1 MKFSQHAKDGPQL
14 AFVHETELVS
24 SAMRVLD
31 AFDTK
36 VALGVAHPAPFAIS
50 ISCASLCIVVTAP
63 FNPRFH
69 PTRAKIGN
77 DHGSQK
83 YKDLAHHD
91 CWIVSLVRGMP
102 HFE

>member
-14 AFVHETELVS
+14 AFVHETELVGP
-24 SAMRVLD
+24 AVRVLH
-31 AFDTK
+31 AFDTT
-36 VALGVAHPAPFAIS
+36 VVLSVAHPAPFAIF
-50 ISCASLCIVVTAP
+50 ISCASFCNVLTAP

-77 DHGSQK
+77 DHGESQK

-91 CWIVSLVRGMP
+91 CWMWC
-102 HFE
+102 